1 MSYAGTS
8 KGGTAA
14 ILAAEDLRAADRKA
28 AGIDAVDPVL
38 VGALL
43 PAAIDRVMGEA
54 GLWDEEMAATA
65 LLQGGGDLAEAVH
78 LLRAHRSTLPRLGSS
93 RPLDPDDL
101 ELLRRVVPATR
112 EPLGPQLL
120 GDTADYSARLLRGP
134 GDDDPLPRTPEM
146 QAVLE
151 SRVAPPSPPP
161 DEAPRRYSEVLRHR
175 ELLVDRRDP
184 SDPEP
189 ADLALHPVHLPAS
202 RSAILSAIATAE
214 TGGLVHLWYR
224 SILGPD
230 GYANEHV
237 TLGDVRY
244 GRLPVRVTHPLTGG
258 EVTIGRVRIT
268 DCECVA
274 HLDERG
280 EDASR
285 FELGYAMA
293 LGRNERKAIAGSV
306 LDVSASRADGTRD
319 GDALQQILMLTTDGL
334 ASNGFLEHLKLPHYV
349 TFTSQVD
356 RALAARQ
363 VQEEVQEEHANAGPD
378 SREAERS
385 AATRDAARDVA
396 RDAARAERDASLTTS
411 GRDDR

>member
-268 DCECVA
+268 DC
-274 HLDERG
+274 
-280 EDASR
+280 DAWR
-285 FELGYAMA
+285 TWT
-293 LGRNERKAIAGSV
+293 
-306 LDVSASRADGTRD
+306 SAARTP
-319 GDALQQILMLTTDGL
+319 L
-334 ASNGFLEHLKLPHYV
+334 ASSWA
-349 TFTSQVD
+349 T
-356 RALAARQ
+356 RW
-363 VQEEVQEEHANAGPD
+363 
-378 SREAERS
+378 RS
-385 AATRDAARDVA
+385 AATSARPSPA
-396 RDAARAERDASLTTS
+396 RSSTCRRPAPTAPATGTPCSRSSCSRPTAWPPTVSWSTSSCRTTS
-411 GRDDR
+411 RSPRRSIARWPPARSKRKSRRNTRTPDLTRERPSDPPRRGMRREMSHRMRRGLSETRR

>member
-14 ILAAEDLRAADRKA
+14 ILAAEDLRAADRKR
-28 AGIDAVDPVL
+28 AGIDEIDPAQVA
-38 VGALL
+38 ALM
-43 PAAIDRVMGEA
+43 PASIDQLMGEA
-54 GLWDEEMAATA
+54 GLWDEAMAATA
-65 LLQGGGDLAEAVH
+65 LAQAGGDMAEAVH
-78 LLRAHRSTLPRLGSS
+78 LLRAHRSTMPRLGLS
-93 RPLDPDDL
+93 RAMVPD
-101 ELLRRVVPATR
+101 EMEVLRRVVPATR

-134 GDDDPLPRTPEM
+134 GDDDPLPRTSEM
-146 QAVLE
+146 RAVLDA
-151 SRVAPPSPPP
+151 RVPADPLP
-161 DEAPRRYSEVLRHR
+161 DEAPPRYSEVLRGR

-184 SDPEP
+184 GDPEP
-189 ADLALHPVHLPAS
+189 ADLALQPVHLPAP
-202 RSAILSAIATAE
+202 RSAVLSAIAMAE

-237 TLGDVRY
+237 TLGDVRH

-258 EVTIGRVRIT
+258 EVTIGRVRVT

-293 LGRNERKAIAGSV
+293 LGRNERKAIAGSI
-306 LDVSASRADGTRD
+306 LDLSASRAEGTRE

-356 RALAARQ
+356 RAMAAREAQQ
-363 VQEEVQEEHANAGPD
+363 VVEPAI
-378 SREAERS
+378 
-385 AATRDAARDVA
+385 
-396 RDAARAERDASLTTS
+396 S
-411 GRDDR
+411 GRDER

>member
-1 MSYAGTS
+1 M
-8 KGGTAA
+8 
-14 ILAAEDLRAADRKA
+14 
-28 AGIDAVDPVL
+28 
-38 VGALL
+38 
-43 PAAIDRVMGEA
+43 
-54 GLWDEEMAATA
+54 
-65 LLQGGGDLAEAVH
+65 
-78 LLRAHRSTLPRLGSS
+78 
-93 RPLDPDDL
+93 
-101 ELLRRVVPATR
+101 
-112 EPLGPQLL
+112 
-120 GDTADYSARLLRGP
+120 
-134 GDDDPLPRTPEM
+134 
-146 QAVLE
+146 
-151 SRVAPPSPPP
+151 
-161 DEAPRRYSEVLRHR
+161 
-175 ELLVDRRDP
+175 
-184 SDPEP
+184 
-189 ADLALHPVHLPAS
+189 
-202 RSAILSAIATAE
+202 
-214 TGGLVHLWYR
+214 
-224 SILGPD
+224 
-230 GYANEHV
+230 
-237 TLGDVRY
+237 
-244 GRLPVRVTHPLTGG
+244 
-258 EVTIGRVRIT
+258 
-268 DCECVA
+268 A